1 MSKNTK
7 LLYCI
12 LGSIILTLTSIPTY
26 YSAVSYIPVVG
37 VYLNYLIS
45 LISVIGLILTIYFAI
60 RLIKENWNFK

>member
-12 LGSIILTLTSIPTY
+12 LGSIILSLTSIPTY
-26 YSAVSYIPVVG
+26 YNAVSYIPVVG

>member
-12 LGSIILTLTSIPTY
+12 LGSIILALTGIPAY
-26 YSAVSYIPVVG
+26 YNAVNYIPVIG

-45 LISVIGLILTIYFAI
+45 LISSINTRSSVYTINK
-60 RLIKENWNFK
+60 RKL

>member
-12 LGSIILTLTSIPTY
+12 LGSIILALTGIPTY
-26 YSAVSYIPVVG
+26 YNAVSYIPVVG

-45 LISVIGLILTIYFAI
+45 LISSIGLILIIYFAI
-60 RLIKENWNFK
+60 RLIKENCNLK

>member
-12 LGSIILTLTSIPTY
+12 LGSIILALTGIPAY
-26 YSAVSYIPVVG
+26 YNAVNYIPVIG

-45 LISVIGLILTIYFAI
+45 LISSIGLILIIYFAI
-60 RLIKENWNFK
+60 RLKKENCNLK

>member
-12 LGSIILTLTSIPTY
+12 LGSIILTLTGIPTY
-26 YSAVSYIPVVG
+26 YNAVSYIPVVG

-60 RLIKENWNFK
+60 RLIKENWDFK

>member
-26 YSAVSYIPVVG
+26 YNEVSYIPVVG